1 VVDVNDP
8 DAYQQGEE
16 QTLSG
21 VLAKLA
27 AEGYTSNFG
36 VTGDGA
42 VVTCYA
48 CRREQAAAK
57 LDIQRVQRLEGASDP
72 DDMLIV
78 LGAACSE
85 CHERGALV
93 LNFGPEATL
102 ADAEV
107 LGAITLP
114 EERGR
119 A

>member
-21 VLAKLA
+21 VLARLA

-48 CRREQAAAK
+48 CRHELPAAQ
-57 LDIQRVQRLEGASDP
+57 LNIERVQRLEGASDP

-78 LGAACSE
+78 LGATCHE
-85 CHERGALV
+85 CGERGALV
-93 LNFGPEATL
+93 LNFGPEATFG
-102 ADAEV
+102 DAEV
-107 LGAITLP
+107 LAAITLP